1 MESGINKKTYRPY
14 VLWSIMLPIILS
26 FIGMLIFG
34 SVGILAHFPFLGE
47 SNWPRWAEITI
58 AIGSLIMAI
67 FFIWLITG
75 SIKGQKIVL
84 SDNEIYAPQD
94 NWLKSESYQLEVH
107 IPYAEIEDIS
117 FTVSARTSENKSV
130 WYLRLPKDWAIFK
143 MKDGKVKRLCI
154 GLYTR
159 KTEIKILDDILA
171 RCATVGNMLDYSGG
185 SEIIKKKSKKK
196 K

>member
-1 MESGINKKTYRPY
+1 
-14 VLWSIMLPIILS
+14 MLPIILS

-47 SNWPRWAEITI
+47 STFPRWAEII
-58 AIGSLIMAI
+58 VAILG
-67 FFIWLITG
+67 FFLSAFSCWSISG

-84 SDNEIYAPQD
+84 SQSEIYAPQN

-143 MKDGKVKRLCI
+143 MKDGKIKRLCI

-159 KTEIKILDDILA
+159 KTEIKILDDIIA
-171 RCATVGNMLDYSGG
+171 RCAAVGNVLDYSGG
-185 SEIIKKKSKKK
+185 NAIIKKKSKKK
-196 K
+196 NK